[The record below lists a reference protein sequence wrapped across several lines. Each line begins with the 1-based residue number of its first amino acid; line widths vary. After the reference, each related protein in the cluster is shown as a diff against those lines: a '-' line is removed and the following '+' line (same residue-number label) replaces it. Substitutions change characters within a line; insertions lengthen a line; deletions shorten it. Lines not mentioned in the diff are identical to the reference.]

1 MPAFKDLTGKSNEG
15 VMAPEVAEKRNGRY
29 YWRFRCKYCG
39 KEFVSAGTD
48 FTSGKLLSC
57 GCKRSENV
65 SKATSAR
72 NYKHGK
78 RNTRLYNI
86 WTSMKQRCGNPKA
99 NEYENYGGRGITV
112 CEEWEKDF
120 EAFYDWAL
128 KNGYAHNLTIDRKD
142 NDKGYYP
149 DNCKWAT
156 MKEQQ
161 NNRRNNRGQ
170 H

>member
-1 MPAFKDLTGKSNEG
+1 MPAFKDLTGKSNGG
-15 VMAPEVAEKRNGRY
+15 VTALEVAEKRNGRY

-57 GCKRSENV
+57 GCKRSE
-65 SKATSAR
+65 
-72 NYKHGK
+72 
-78 RNTRLYNI
+78 
-86 WTSMKQRCGNPKA
+86 SMKQRCGNPKA
-99 NEYENYGGRGITV
+99 NEYDNYGGRGITV

-142 NDKGYYP
+142 NNTGYSP

-161 NNRRNNRGQ
+161 NNRRNNRRQ
-170 H
+170 R